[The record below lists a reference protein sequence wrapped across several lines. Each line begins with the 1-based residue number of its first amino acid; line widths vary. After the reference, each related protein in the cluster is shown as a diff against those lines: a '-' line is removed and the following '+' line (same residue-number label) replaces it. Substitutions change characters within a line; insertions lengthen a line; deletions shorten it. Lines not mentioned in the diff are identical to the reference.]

1 MLSSCPAPGWDRMGV
16 DWRYICTSITRLNS
30 SVSMLQ
36 LTRRGELC
44 MLLIVKRNFGTINYN
59 NTLWTIVRRE
69 GKRLSKKNSVFK

>member
-1 MLSSCPAPGWDRMGV
+1 
-16 DWRYICTSITRLNS
+16 
-30 SVSMLQ
+30 
-36 LTRRGELC
+36 